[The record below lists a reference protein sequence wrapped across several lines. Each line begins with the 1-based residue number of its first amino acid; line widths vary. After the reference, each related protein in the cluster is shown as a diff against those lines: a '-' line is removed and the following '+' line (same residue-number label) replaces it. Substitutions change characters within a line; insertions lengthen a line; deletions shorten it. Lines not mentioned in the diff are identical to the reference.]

1 MKKLMVLFVVMA
13 MVLPMALTGCGGAQQ
28 APDEAQ
34 SAAGNPEGDTIVIG
48 VFEPLTGDAAQGGQ
62 LTVDGIKLA
71 HELYGE
77 VNGKKIDLKVVDNK
91 SDQAEATTAVA
102 RLIDKEKANVIVG
115 SYGSSY
121 SMAAGETL
129 KNQGVPAI
137 GCSPTNPLVTKDN
150 DYYFRGCFIDPFQ
163 GTVLANYAIDD
174 QNFKKAALLVNK
186 GNAYSVG
193 LANYFKKAFEAKGGE
208 IVAEQQ
214 YQKGDQDYTAQLNTI
229 KQANPDVILLP
240 GEYAEMAL
248 GVDQARK
255 MGLKAPFFGG
265 DTVDVDK
272 FLDYGDLVEGVTIS
286 SHFDPAQ
293 PELTD
298 ETAKFMEAF
307 KAKYP
312 DATPGAFQALGYDA
326 YLLAVDAIE
335 RAGSA
340 DSDKIRDALA
350 ETDGFE
356 GATGVITLD
365 ENGDAT
371 KPAVIREVENGKFEY
386 VATVQPE

>member
-1 MKKLMVLFVVMA
+1 MVLFVVMA
-13 MVLPMALTGCGGAQQ
+13 MVLPMALTGCGGTTTAPEEAQ
-28 APDEAQ
+28 AP
-34 SAAGNPEGDTIVIG
+34 AGNPEGDTIVIG
-48 VFEPLTGDAAQGGQ
+48 VFEPMTGDAAQGGQ
-62 LTVDGIKLA
+62 LTVEGIELA

-77 VNGKKIDLKVVDNK
+77 VNGKEIELKVVDNK

-174 QNFKKAALLVNK
+174 KNFKKAALLVNK

-229 KQANPDVILLP
+229 KQANPDVIILP

-255 MGLKAPFFGG
+255 MGLEVPFFGG

-307 KAKYP
+307 EAKYP
-312 DATPGAFQALGYDA
+312 DRTPGAFHALGYDA

-350 ETDGFE
+350 ETNGFE

-371 KPAVIREVENGKFEY
+371 KPAVIREVKDSEFKY